1 MKRIPCDLFGEG
13 ESISF
18 NISRL
23 MELESALKRPTV
35 NILAAGIGLVEL
47 TTAFSIGMQHVK
59 RRTPQ
64 WYAIEMQRLLDE
76 GTYSYNDFVKP
87 VLEAIIASGLLGKS
101 AYYEAFPEEKPEGE
115 ELPKN
120 G

>member
-1 MKRIPCDLFGEG
+1 
-13 ESISF
+13 
-18 NISRL
+18 
-23 MELESALKRPTV
+23 
-35 NILAAGIGLVEL
+35 
-47 TTAFSIGMQHVK
+47 
-59 RRTPQ
+59 
-64 WYAIEMQRLLDE
+64 MQRLLDE